1 MYHLVIGPQWLERVV
16 KVLEFGIVT
25 HCMSHGK
32 RQQLVFAVL
41 GAQSNIA
48 FCVPCLLNF
57 HKSLGE
63 RLLVFQ
69 CGSHVLHAP
78 LNGWG
83 RVILLLPLSIWLAFQ
98 AENDQ
103 LDGSQP
109 AQRILLPRLQEISRR
124 SQPCKVSEGFL
135 SRG

>member
-32 RQQLVFAVL
+32 WQQLVFAVL

-57 HKSLGE
+57 HEFLGE

-69 CGSHVLHAP
+69 CGSHGLHAP
-78 LNGWG
+78 LNGWV
-83 RVILLLPLSIWLAFQ
+83 RLLLLSPWSFRLAFQ
-98 AENDQ
+98 ADNAQ
-103 LDGSQP
+103 LLGSQP
-109 AQRILLPRLQEISRR
+109 AQHILLPRLQNISRK
-124 SQPCKVSEGFL
+124 SQPRKVSEGF
-135 SRG
+135 